1 MLGFNIF
8 DDQYITI
15 SQEEPVGPDSDG
27 FKILSIYKG
36 DELVDVEDLELKG
49 WTKSHITRNGYP
61 IMSDG
66 YSQDNEIKVKV
77 DKSLLSNNL
86 RVRFAAGPQYSNGMI
101 TYQEKKNIELLAN
114 RRQTVLEQGV
124 RYSSW
129 LSIIGQFAILLVSII
144 FLSVFLNDFIRKIKA
159 LDKIHVKSVLSL
171 LKPYRTNILILTIGG
186 IGFYIL
192 NNFMI
197 EGSYLSLFD
206 AVMSKNDVF
215 SFILF
220 IFFLSLGIQTLTIN
234 ENKHINKLTWFMFI
248 INPVI
253 SFLILESCYNPN
265 LLSMQP
271 IYVLINSFIL
281 LLVQLFVYFIT
292 RYKRTSMT
300 VVLIVSL
307 VFGLSNDFLMILR
320 DSPLIPAFLGSLG
333 VAADVASNTVIE
345 FNGMAISS
353 FALGMMWLMIIKS
366 LNPGKIEITKK
377 RYLVGLGSFT
387 AVLAVSII
395 VSANFFLN
403 QVTVGV
409 NLWRPSRTYYVEGA
423 PYSFYRITVKQ
434 LITAPDGY
442 DQKNV
447 ENILDKYYYGK
458 EDLASLSSMSDEGLN
473 KLKETQMTKE
483 ERENENLLSQD
494 KKDENALALKD
505 EKKQEEKQPNIIM
518 IQSESLADYYGEGN
532 LKLNKDPLEFTR
544 SLKKNTIQGHTYM
557 SVLGGGTVNSEF
569 EVLTSLPLSFF
580 PAGAYPFQQY
590 VKSGHTSIGRLLE
603 NQGYD
608 TWISHPNKPTNYSR
622 QEVWPN
628 LGFENT
634 SFIDDYE
641 DAKIVHSYVSDE
653 SAYKG
658 IIKQFEEKKEN
669 PNSNPLFAYLVTMQN
684 HGAYIGSYKD
694 GDVKIQ
700 GHEGLNPSAEEYL
713 NLVNLSDKDFKDL
726 VNYFENYDEP
736 TIICIFGDHQPS
748 LYSYFLDIAYGENN
762 YTDLDTY
769 KTPLTIWANYDI
781 EEEEDVNISLNY
793 LAPYLFDKAKGI
805 KKSAYEDY
813 LLDMM
818 EDYPIITTRF
828 ILDKDGN
835 DVREDETFLERNK
848 ELNSLIYYQVKDQD
862 PNNKYFNFPALGED

>member
-1 MLGFNIF
+1 
-8 DDQYITI
+8 
-15 SQEEPVGPDSDG
+15 
-27 FKILSIYKG
+27 
-36 DELVDVEDLELKG
+36 
-49 WTKSHITRNGYP
+49 
-61 IMSDG
+61 
-66 YSQDNEIKVKV
+66 
-77 DKSLLSNNL
+77 
-86 RVRFAAGPQYSNGMI
+86 MI
-101 TYQEKKNIELLAN
+101 TYQEKMNIELLAN
-114 RRQTVLEQGV
+114 SRQTVFEQDV

-129 LSIIGQFAILLVSII
+129 LSIIGQFLVLAISVI
-144 FLSVFLNDFIRKIKA
+144 FLSIFLNDFIKKINK
-159 LDKIHVKSVLSL
+159 LDKINLKSVLGL
-171 LKPYRTNILILTIGG
+171 IKPYSSNIVILILGSL
-186 IGFYIL
+186 GFYVL

-206 AVMSKNDVF
+206 ALMTKNDIF

-220 IFFLSLGIQTLTIN
+220 IFFVSLGIRTLTVN
-234 ENKHINKLTWFMFI
+234 EYKHMNKFTWFIFI
-248 INPVI
+248 INPLI

-265 LLSMQP
+265 ILSMEP

-281 LLVQLFVYFIT
+281 ILVQLFVYFII
-292 RYKRTSMT
+292 RYKRSSMI
-300 VVLIVSL
+300 VVVIVSL
-307 VFGLSNDFLMILR
+307 IFGLSNDFLMILR

-353 FALGMMWLMIIKS
+353 FALGIMWLMIIRS
-366 LNPGKIEITKK
+366 VNPGKIEITKK

-434 LITAPDGY
+434 LITAPEGY
-442 DQKNV
+442 DQAKV
-447 ENILDKYYYGK
+447 EKTLDKYYKGK
-458 EDLASLSSMSDEGLN
+458 DQLNSISSESKEGLKN
-473 KLKETQMTKE
+473 LRETQMTDE
-483 ERENENLLSQD
+483 ERKNESLLASNSNNKDTNLTA
-494 KKDENALALKD
+494 NNN
-505 EKKQEEKQPNIIM
+505 KKQEEKKPNIII
-518 IQSESLADYYGEGN
+518 IQSESLADYYGQGN
-532 LKLNKDPLEFTR
+532 LKLTKNPLEYTR
-544 SLKKNTIQGHTYM
+544 SLKENTIQGFAYM

-569 EVLTSLPLSFF
+569 EVLTSLPLAFF

-590 VKSGHTSIGRLLE
+590 VKNGHTSIGRILK

-634 SFIDDYE
+634 SFIDDYQ
-641 DAKIVHSYVSDE
+641 DAKYVHSYVSDE
-653 SAYKG
+653 SAYNN
-658 IIKQFEEKKEN
+658 IIKQFEEKKAKSKN
-669 PNSNPLFAYLVTMQN
+669 NPLFAYLVSMQN
-684 HGAYIGSYKD
+684 HGAYIGSYKE
-694 GDVKIQ
+694 GDVKII
-700 GHEGLNPSAEEYL
+700 GHEGLNPSAEEYI
-713 NLVNLSDKDFKDL
+713 NLVDLSDKDFKKL
-726 VNYFENYDEP
+726 VNYFSSYDEP

-748 LYSYFLDIAYGENN
+748 IYSYFLDIAYGENN
-762 YTDLDTY
+762 YTDLQAY

-781 EEEEDVNISLNY
+781 EEQENVNISLNY
-793 LAPYLFDKAKGI
+793 LAPYLFSKAKGI
-805 KKSAYEDY
+805 KTSAYENY

-818 EDYPIITTRF
+818 KDYPIITTRF

-835 DVREDETFLERNK
+835 DVRNDQTFLERDK

-862 PNNKYFNFPALGED
+862 ANNKYFNYPALGEN